1 MNPKNK
7 YSEYLEILSLFKKD
21 KIDLFKI
28 RIKKSKITQVEKS
41 LLRIRI
47 YFREQQWKK
56 SISLLES
63 FSGKYSDFLT
73 AESFSLL
80 SYAYFMKGDY
90 QNAFINNAKSIE
102 LLLNMKSTEQLF
114 LSNYNQSVYIARMRQ
129 INISNYYLEQA
140 SKFTSTLKDTLMV
153 NRALATNYS
162 NQLRYV
168 DALQIVENDLLRLK
182 DLEDIDT
189 VIGYKVVAVDIYAR
203 NKQLYK
209 SIEILTELRKNYKSP
224 FKSRIAFEFQVASY
238 LHSYGQ
244 TKISWPSFLKNDTN
258 YSLKVK
264 IIDLLIIGNIVE
276 AEKAWIELARQFP
289 GIYLNKFEVK
299 YSSDKDTLFY
309 KLVTILKCK
318 EVTIKN
324 IQLKGKLDKLY
335 VILSQQVFPCSKEEL
350 IESIWGIPYDPSYD
364 SRFYKLIQ
372 RLRSHVDV
380 LNVHGAYSINSN
392 R

>member
-1 MNPKNK
+1 MEADDGNGGIEQFLQYFPDLVVCDIIMPEK
-7 YSEYLEILSLFKKD
+7 EGIETI
-21 KIDLFKI
+21 IDL
-28 RIKKSKITQVEKS
+28 QNADEKS

-162 NQLRYV
+162 NQLRSIKATAEPM
-168 DALQIVENDLLRLK
+168 ALSCR
-182 DLEDIDT
+182 
-189 VIGYKVVAVDIYAR
+189 
-203 NKQLYK
+203 LYK
-209 SIEILTELRKNYKSP
+209 
-224 FKSRIAFEFQVASY
+224 
-238 LHSYGQ
+238 
-244 TKISWPSFLKNDTN
+244 
-258 YSLKVK
+258 
-264 IIDLLIIGNIVE
+264 
-276 AEKAWIELARQFP
+276 
-289 GIYLNKFEVK
+289 
-299 YSSDKDTLFY
+299 
-309 KLVTILKCK
+309 
-318 EVTIKN
+318 
-324 IQLKGKLDKLY
+324 
-335 VILSQQVFPCSKEEL
+335 
-350 IESIWGIPYDPSYD
+350 
-364 SRFYKLIQ
+364 
-372 RLRSHVDV
+372 
-380 LNVHGAYSINSN
+380 
-392 R
+392 